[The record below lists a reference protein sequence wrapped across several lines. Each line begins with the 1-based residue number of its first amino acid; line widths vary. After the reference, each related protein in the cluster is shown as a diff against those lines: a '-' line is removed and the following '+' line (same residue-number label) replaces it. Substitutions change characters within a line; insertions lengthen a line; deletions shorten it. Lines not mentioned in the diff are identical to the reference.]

1 MLHSLLHHPR
11 LHPHLSHFIT
21 SSSSSSSLYSSLPL
35 LLLLLILH
43 HLFGLLYNLLILLL
57 RLPPPSL
64 LLLLLFSPLLSF
76 LILSFLSTLRH
87 VRLVAPPF
95 CISARCSFYSPT
107 AGLYLAPS
115 SSHLAPVTDA
125 SYEIFSWS
133 APFCPYTLSVHYVLL
148 YSTFCFYPS
157 DLPLSFSH
165 VSTLPYAVLVSWLA
179 PSPFMLYRSTRAN
192 EPRSSLKRCL
202 LDPLITRWRARLH
215 GV

>member
-11 LHPHLSHFIT
+11 LHPHLSHFIA
-21 SSSSSSSLYSSLPL
+21 SSSSLSSLYSSLPL

-64 LLLLLFSPLLSF
+64 LLLLLFSLLLLF

-115 SSHLAPVTDA
+115 SSHLAPVPDA

-133 APFCPYTLSVHYVLL
+133 APFCPYTLGSLRAFIFHVLL
-148 YSTFCFYPS
+148 LPIRPASLFLSCFYSPVRCLS
-157 DLPLSFSH
+157 LLACSLSFH
-165 VSTLPYAVLVSWLA
+165 AVSFDASERASQLIKAM
-179 PSPFMLYRSTRAN
+179 PS
-192 EPRSSLKRCL
+192 
-202 LDPLITRWRARLH
+202 
-215 GV
+215 